1 MSSSFV
7 WVQLY
12 YKGKDKPEGQ
22 PIKIKPIPEDVA
34 DLAEAAIAK
43 LPNSLSHCD
52 AADLFVYPP
61 DTKPPFSQDKALK
74 SWDPIPSNSSGPQ
87 PLIVVAP
94 AQKQQQERQVVCR
107 TWGESKYPLRYL
119 PANSYDDL
127 KQQASQQFEF
137 DADKVTLY
145 YIPNRND
152 LTSRKKIQGDTDL
165 EEFIQI
171 ANTPAVLAWERGSNG
186 SPKEF
191 PGVIATPF
199 SGSNVSSISI
209 SSRGHV
215 QKVFQTAVLARDGG
229 ECIVSKMR
237 YKQGSGNVQAAHIIP
252 VAKKNDSSLDD
263 ARNASG
269 LWSLYDTCNGISLE
283 ASLHTAFDSYLWCM
297 DETGKF
303 YLSDAEKDAAK
314 INEYKLDTLNGK
326 TLKLNIDGGSGYP
339 TAQLLKA
346 RYELFRFKVDEKKKK
361 EGGKSRGRRNNNTY
375 ESTDR
380 V

>member
-7 WVQLY
+7 WVRLY
-12 YKGKDKPEGQ
+12 YKGNDEPEGQ
-22 PIKIKPIPEDVA
+22 PIKIKPIPEDVDA
-34 DLAEAAIAK
+34 LARRLKENDMK
-43 LPNSLSHCD
+43 KELSH
-52 AADLFVYPP
+52 AGLTEIYIFPP
-61 DTKPPFSQDKALK
+61 GTKPPFSQDKALK

-145 YIPNRND
+145 YIPNQND

-199 SGSNVSSISI
+199 SGSNVSSIST
-209 SSRGHV
+209 STRGTI
-215 QKVFQTAVLARDGG
+215 QKDFQTAVLARDKKK
-229 ECIVSKMR
+229 CVVSEKI
-237 YKQGSGNVQAAHIIP
+237 YKPGSGNVQAAHIIP

-283 ASLHTAFDSYLWCM
+283 ARLHTAFDSYLWCM
-297 DETGKF
+297 DEWGTF
-303 YLSDAEKDAAK
+303 HLSDAEKDAAK

-339 TAQLLKA
+339 TAQLLQA
-346 RYELFRFKVDEKKKK
+346 RYNLFRSKVDEKKQK
-361 EGGKSRGRRNNNTY
+361 EGADVSRKKK
-375 ESTDR
+375 
-380 V
+380 